1 MLMRVILFVTL
12 GLINVTLFFLMVWGQ
27 NGLMTLRELKSQRH
41 SLEEQLGE
49 LENRGMQLSQE
60 IRLLKTDKD
69 YQERMIRQRLR
80 YIRDNEIVYI
90 FDS

>member
-1 MLMRVILFVTL
+1 
-12 GLINVTLFFLMVWGQ
+12 
-27 NGLMTLRELKSQRH
+27 MTLRELKSQRH